1 MTKHKFRFITT
12 LLLLSL
18 FSSSALS
25 QMDLR
30 VKRTIATVIF
40 SSLGGAVLGLS
51 TLPFY
56 GEPQEHANNIT
67 TGALIGLAAGIGYVA
82 YDSSVPKPAS
92 RDYSQ
97 EDIWIMRPGES
108 KSVYVSLPV
117 QIRWAF
123 TF

>member
-1 MTKHKFRFITT
+1 MTKHKFRFIITV
-12 LLLLSL
+12 LLLSL
-18 FSSSALS
+18 FTSSAFS

-30 VKRTIATVIF
+30 VKRTVATVIF

-67 TGALIGLAAGIGYVA
+67 TGALIGLVAGISYVA
-82 YDSSVPKPAS
+82 YDSSTPKAAV

-97 EDIWIMRPGES
+97 EDRWIIKPGEA
-108 KSVYVSLPV
+108 KSVYVSSPV

>member
-1 MTKHKFRFITT
+1 MTKHKFRFIITV
-12 LLLLSL
+12 LLVSL
-18 FSSSALS
+18 FTSSAFS

-30 VKRTIATVIF
+30 VKRTVATVIF

-67 TGALIGLAAGIGYVA
+67 TGALIGLVAGISYVA
-82 YDSSVPKPAS
+82 YDSSAPKAAA

-97 EDIWIMRPGES
+97 EDRWIIKPGES
-108 KSVYVSLPV
+108 KSVYVSSPV